1 MKVTNNVDLWC
12 MKNKKARGI
21 FDEQFR
27 LEKLT
32 NQNDPLVKLLAGIDW
47 EQFRRILTNA
57 FEKEDK
63 GVGGR
68 PPFDYVMMFKIMVLQ
83 RYYNLSDEQMQF
95 QILDRLSFMRFLGLT
110 LCDSVPD
117 EKTIWLFRENLIEEK
132 LVEKLFDKFLSSLEK
147 ANLVGREGRMVDA
160 SFVEVP
166 RQRNSRDENQQIKE
180 GIVPEGWVDEPN
192 KLAQKDL
199 DARWT
204 KKNCQTFYGYKDH
217 VKVDT
222 KSKLIIDY
230 QVTDASVH
238 DSQPLEDLLSKKDK
252 DQPLY
257 ADSAYTGTGQEKVIK
272 KSGMINCVHEKG
284 YKNKPLTKKQ
294 QQSNRKKSKF
304 RARVEH
310 VFGFM
315 EISMKGMY
323 IHSIGKVRAEGI
335 IGLMNLTYNLLR
347 SIQIRTLRRISVSI

>member
-1 MKVTNNVDLWC
+1 
-12 MKNKKARGI
+12 MKNKNERGF

-32 NQNDPLVKLLAGIDW
+32 SQNDPLVKLLEEINW
-47 EQFRRILTNA
+47 EQFRKILTNA
-57 FEKEDK
+57 FEKEEQ
-63 GVGGR
+63 GIGGR

-95 QILDRLSFMRFLGLT
+95 QTLDRLSFMRFLGLT
-110 LCDSVPD
+110 LSDTVPD
-117 EKTIWLFRENLIEEK
+117 EKTIWLFREKLIEQK
-132 LVEKLFDKFLSSLEK
+132 LVDKLFDKFLRSLEK
-147 ANLVGREGRMVDA
+147 ANLVGKEGRMVDA

-166 RQRNSRDENQQIKE
+166 RQRNSREENQNIKD
-180 GIVPEGWVDEPN
+180 GIVPEDWEENPN

-204 KKNCQTFYGYKDH
+204 KKNNATFYGYKDH
-217 VKVDT
+217 VKVDK
-222 KSKLIIDY
+222 KSKLIIGY
-230 QVTDASVH
+230 EVTDASVH

-252 DQPLY
+252 GQPLY
-257 ADSAYTGTGQEKVIK
+257 ADSAYTGEEQEKAIK
-272 KSGMINCVHEKG
+272 KAGMINQVHEKG

-294 QQSNRKKSKF
+294 QRSNRKKSKF

-315 EISMKGMY
+315 EISMKKMY
-323 IHSIGKVRAEGI
+323 IHSIGKIRAEGI
-335 IGLMNLTYNLLR
+335 IGLMNLTYNLIR
-347 SIQIRTLRRISVSI
+347 SIQIRSLRRISVPI

>member
-1 MKVTNNVDLWC
+1 
-12 MKNKKARGI
+12 MKNKNAVGF

-32 NQNDPLVKLLAGIDW
+32 SQNDPLVKLLGGIDW
-47 EQFRRILTNA
+47 EQFRKILIKA
-57 FEKEDK
+57 LEKEDK

-110 LCDSVPD
+110 LSDRVPD
-117 EKTIWLFRENLIEEK
+117 EKTIWLFRENLIEQK

-147 ANLVGREGRMVDA
+147 ANLIGKEGRMVDA

-166 RQRNSRDENQQIKE
+166 RQRNSREENQQIKD
-180 GIVPEGWVDEPN
+180 GIVPEGWEDEPN
-192 KLAQKDL
+192 KLSQKDL

-204 KKNCQTFYGYKDH
+204 KKNDQTFYGYKDH
-217 VKVDT
+217 VKVDK

-230 QVTDASVH
+230 QVSDASVH
-238 DSQPLEDLLSKKDK
+238 DSQALEDLLSKKDK
-252 DQPLY
+252 DQSLY
-257 ADSAYTGTGQEKVIK
+257 ADSAYTGAEQENAIK
-272 KSGMINCVHEKG
+272 KAGMINRVHEKG

-294 QQSNRKKSKF
+294 QRSNRKKSKF

-315 EISMKGMY
+315 EVSMKGMY
-323 IHSIGKVRAEGI
+323 IQSIGKVRAEGI

-347 SIQIRTLRRISVSI
+347 SIQLRNLRGISVSI